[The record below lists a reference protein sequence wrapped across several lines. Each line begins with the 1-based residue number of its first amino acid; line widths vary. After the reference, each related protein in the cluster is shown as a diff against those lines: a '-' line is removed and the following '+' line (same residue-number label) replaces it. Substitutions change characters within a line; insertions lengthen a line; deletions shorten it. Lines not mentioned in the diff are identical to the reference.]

1 MTPHSGPM
9 MGHKTKFASML
20 GEKEFAALD
29 LKGLASDSRKVKPGY
44 LFAALAG
51 SKTDGARFVKDAVAR
66 GAVAVLG
73 APTLADEVAAL
84 GVRFIADE
92 NPRAGLAHLASLFF
106 VGQPEIVAAVTGTKG
121 KSSIVAFLR
130 EIWTAL
136 GRPAASLGTV
146 GVIGPKGEMPLSHTT
161 PDPIEIHEL
170 LARLKQDGVDHL
182 AIEASS
188 HGLDQNRL
196 DGVTIRAS
204 GFTNIT
210 RDHMDYHP
218 TFEDYLGAK
227 LRLFTEVVQDGG
239 VAVVNAD
246 AEHAD
251 RFIDAAKARGLKL
264 ITVGRKGETIRLDRR
279 EDRGGAQAL
288 TLHYQ
293 QRIYYVE
300 LPQAGEFQALNALV
314 AAVLAIGLLKEN
326 ERGDAAK
333 VFAALEHLKGAPG
346 RMEKVAFAANGA
358 PVYVDYAH
366 TPDSL
371 EKVLEALRPHT
382 AGRLHVVFG
391 CGGDRDKGKR
401 PLMGAVAVRLADD
414 VIVTDDNPRT
424 EDAATIRREILAAAP
439 GAREIGDRADAI
451 RKAVAELKTGDVLVL
466 AGKGHETGQ
475 YIKGEVHPFSDREQA
490 IAAAVAVG
498 GRAA

>member
-1 MTPHSGPM
+1 
-9 MGHKTKFASML
+9 ML
-20 GEKEFAALD
+20 GIKDISGLS
-29 LKGLASDSRKVKPGY
+29 GLASDSRKVKPGY
-44 LFAALAG
+44 LFAALSG
-51 SKTDGARFVKDAVAR
+51 TKTDGARFVKDAVAR

-73 APTLADEVAAL
+73 APALADDVAAL

-106 VGQPEIVAAVTGTKG
+106 TGQPEIVAAVTGTKG

-136 GRPAASLGTV
+136 GKPAASLGTV
-146 GVIGPKGEMPLSHTT
+146 GVIGPKGEIPLAHTT

-170 LARLKQDGVDHL
+170 LARLKQDDVDHL

-188 HGLDQNRL
+188 HGLDQHRL
-196 DGVTIRAS
+196 DGVKIS
-204 GFTNIT
+204 GCGFTNIT

-218 TFEDYLGAK
+218 TFEDYLSAK
-227 LRLFTEVVQDGG
+227 LRLFTQVVQDGG

-264 ITVGRKGETIRLDRR
+264 ITVGRRGDTIRLDRR

-293 QRIYYVE
+293 DRIFYVE
-300 LPQAGEFQALNALV
+300 LPQAGEFQASNALV
-314 AAVLAIGLLKEN
+314 AAGLAIGLGE
-326 ERGDAAK
+326 DAGN
-333 VFAALEHLKGAPG
+333 VFKALEHLKGAPG

-382 AGRLHVVFG
+382 AGKLHVVFG

-401 PLMGAVAVRLADD
+401 PLMGAIAVRLADD

-424 EDAATIRREILAAAP
+424 EDAAIIRREILAAAP
-439 GAREIGDRADAI
+439 GAREIGDRAEAI
-451 RKAVAELKTGDVLVL
+451 RTAVAGLNTGDVLVL

-475 YIKGEVHPFSDREQA
+475 YINGEVHPFSDREQA
-490 IAAAVAVG
+490 IAAAVATG

>member
-1 MTPHSGPM
+1 MAGMKGFTG
-9 MGHKTKFASML
+9 
-20 GEKEFAALD
+20 
-29 LKGLASDSRKVKPGY
+29 LKITGLASDSRKVKPGY
-44 LFAALAG
+44 LFAALTG
-51 SKTDGARFVKDAVAR
+51 TKTDGARFVKDAVAR

-73 APTLADEVAAL
+73 APAIAEDVAAL
-84 GVRFIADE
+84 GVRFIPDE
-92 NPRAGLAHLASLFF
+92 NPRAGLARYAAAFFAS
-106 VGQPEIVAAVTGTKG
+106 QPDIVAAVTGTKG

-136 GRPAASLGTV
+136 GKPAASLGTV
-146 GVIGPKGEMPLSHTT
+146 GVIGPNGTKPLAHTT
-161 PDPIEIHEL
+161 PDPVEIHEL
-170 LARLKQDGVDHL
+170 LARLKADGVDHL

-188 HGLDQNRL
+188 HGLDQHRL
-196 DGVTIRAS
+196 DGVTIKGC

-218 TFEDYLGAK
+218 TFEDYLTAK
-227 LRLFTEVVQDGG
+227 LRLFSEMVADNG
-239 VAVVNAD
+239 VAVINAD
-246 AEHAD
+246 ADHAD
-251 RFIDAAKARGLKL
+251 RFIAAAQARGLTL
-264 ITVGRKGETIRLDRR
+264 ITVGRKGDTIHLDRR
-279 EDRGGAQAL
+279 EDRGGSQAL

-293 QRIYYVE
+293 GKIFYVE
-300 LPQAGEFQALNALV
+300 LPQAGAFQASNALV
-314 AAVLAIGLLKEN
+314 AAGLAIGLGE
-326 ERGDAAK
+326 DAAK

-346 RMEKVAFAANGA
+346 RMEKVAFAKSGA

-382 AGRLHVVFG
+382 ANRLHLVFG

-401 PLMGAVAVRLADD
+401 PLMGAAAVKLADD

-424 EDAATIRREILAAAP
+424 EDAATIRAEILAAAP

-451 RKAVAELKTGDVLVL
+451 RAAMADLKTGDVLII

-475 YIKGEVHPFSDREQA
+475 YIKGEVFPFSDREQA
-490 IAAAVAVG
+490 IAAALALG

>member
-1 MTPHSGPM
+1 MAGMKGFTG
-9 MGHKTKFASML
+9 
-20 GEKEFAALD
+20 
-29 LKGLASDSRKVKPGY
+29 LKITGLASDSRKVKPGY
-44 LFAALAG
+44 LFAALTG
-51 SKTDGARFVKDAVAR
+51 TKTDGARFVKDAVAR

-73 APTLADEVAAL
+73 APAIAEDVAAL
-84 GVRFIADE
+84 GVRFIPDE
-92 NPRAGLAHLASLFF
+92 NPRAGLARYAAAFFAS
-106 VGQPEIVAAVTGTKG
+106 QPDIVAAVTGTKG

-136 GRPAASLGTV
+136 GKPAASLGTV
-146 GVIGPKGEMPLSHTT
+146 GVIGPNGTKPLAHTT
-161 PDPIEIHEL
+161 PDPVEIHEL
-170 LARLKQDGVDHL
+170 LARLKADGVDHL

-188 HGLDQNRL
+188 HGLDQHRL
-196 DGVTIRAS
+196 DGVTIKGC

-218 TFEDYLGAK
+218 TFEDYLTAK
-227 LRLFTEVVQDGG
+227 LRLFSEMVADNG
-239 VAVVNAD
+239 VAVINAD
-246 AEHAD
+246 ADHAD
-251 RFIDAAKARGLKL
+251 RFIAAAQARGLTL
-264 ITVGRKGETIRLDRR
+264 ITVGRKGDTIHLDRR
-279 EDRGGAQAL
+279 EDRGGSQAL

-293 QRIYYVE
+293 GKIFYVE
-300 LPQAGEFQALNALV
+300 LPQAGAFQASNALV
-314 AAVLAIGLLKEN
+314 AAGLAIGLGE
-326 ERGDAAK
+326 DAAK

-346 RMEKVAFAANGA
+346 RMEKVAFAKSGA

-382 AGRLHVVFG
+382 ANRLHVVFG

-401 PLMGAVAVRLADD
+401 PLMGAAAVKLADD

-424 EDAATIRREILAAAP
+424 EDAATIRAEILVAAP
-439 GAREIGDRADAI
+439 GAREIGDRAEAI
-451 RKAVAELKTGDVLVL
+451 RAAMTDLKTGDVLII

-475 YIKGEVHPFSDREQA
+475 YIKGEVFPFSDREQA
-490 IAAAVAVG
+490 IAAALALG

>member
-1 MTPHSGPM
+1 
-9 MGHKTKFASML
+9 ML
-20 GEKEFAALD
+20 GMKNLSGLALT
-29 LKGLASDSRKVKPGY
+29 GLASDSRKVKPGY

-51 SKTDGARFVKDAVAR
+51 TKTDGARFVKDAVAR
-66 GAVAVLG
+66 GAVAVMG
-73 APTLADEVAAL
+73 PPSLADDVAAL
-84 GVRFIADE
+84 GVRFIPEE
-92 NPRAGLAHLASLFF
+92 NPRAGLARFAAAFYA
-106 VGQPEIVAAVTGTKG
+106 GQPGIVAAVTGTKG

-130 EIWTAL
+130 EIWTEL
-136 GRPAASLGTV
+136 GKPAASLGTV
-146 GVIGPKGEMPLSHTT
+146 GVIGPKGAMPLSHTT
-161 PDPIEIHEL
+161 PDPVEIHEL
-170 LARLKQDGVDHL
+170 LAKLKQDGVDRL

-188 HGLDQNRL
+188 HGLDQHRL
-196 DGVTIRAS
+196 DGVKIAAC

-218 TFEDYLGAK
+218 TFDAYLAAK

-246 AEHAD
+246 AAHSD

-264 ITVGRKGETIRLDRR
+264 ITVGRKGETIHLDRR

-293 QRIYYVE
+293 GKIFYVE
-300 LPQAGEFQALNALV
+300 LPQAGDFQASNALV
-314 AAVLAIGLLKEN
+314 AAGLAIGLGEN
-326 ERGDAAK
+326 PQQ
-333 VFAALEHLKGAPG
+333 VFEALEHLKGAPG
-346 RMEKVAFAANGA
+346 RMEKVAFSKSGA
-358 PVYVDYAH
+358 PIYVDYAH

-401 PLMGAVAVRLADD
+401 PLMGAIAVRLADD

-424 EDAATIRREILAAAP
+424 EDAAQIRSEILAAAK
-439 GAREIGDRADAI
+439 GAREIGDRAQAI
-451 RKAVAELKTGDVLVL
+451 RAAVEDLKTGDVLIL

-475 YIKGEVHPFSDREQA
+475 YVMGEVFPFSDREQA
-490 IAAAVAVG
+490 IQAAVALG

>member
-1 MTPHSGPM
+1 M
-9 MGHKTKFASML
+9 MGHKTKFAGML
-20 GEKEFAALD
+20 GEKEFAELD

-73 APTLADEVAAL
+73 APALAEDVAAL

-92 NPRAGLAHLASLFF
+92 NPRAGLAHMASLFF
-106 VGQPEIVAAVTGTKG
+106 AGQPEIVAAVTGTKG

-130 EIWTAL
+130 EIWTSL

-170 LARLKQDGVDHL
+170 LAQLKQDGVDHL

-188 HGLDQNRL
+188 HGLDQHRL
-196 DGVTIRAS
+196 DGVTIS
-204 GFTNIT
+204 GCGFTNIT

-227 LRLFTEVVQDGG
+227 LRLFTEVVKDGG

-251 RFIDAAKARGLKL
+251 RFIEAARARGLKL
-264 ITVGRKGETIRLDRR
+264 ITVGRKGDTIRLDRR

-288 TLHYQ
+288 TLHYEK
-293 QRIYYVE
+293 RIYYVE
-300 LPQAGEFQALNALV
+300 LPQAGEFQASNALV
-314 AAVLAIGLLKEN
+314 AAGLAIGLGE
-326 ERGDAAK
+326 DAAK

-346 RMEKVAFAANGA
+346 RMEKVALAANGA

-401 PLMGAVAVRLADD
+401 PLMGAVSVKLADD

-439 GAREIGDRADAI
+439 GAREIGDRAEAI
-451 RKAVAELKTGDVLVL
+451 RAAVAALKTGDVLVL

>member
-1 MTPHSGPM
+1 MTPQSTITGV
-9 MGHKTKFASML
+9 KDF
-20 GEKEFAALD
+20 
-29 LKGLASDSRKVKPGY
+29 KGLTSDSRKVKPGY
-44 LFAALAG
+44 LFAALSG
-51 SKTDGARFVKDAVAR
+51 TRTDGARFVKDAVAR
-66 GAVAVLG
+66 GATAVLG
-73 APTLADEVAAL
+73 APALAPDVAAL
-84 GVRFIADE
+84 GVKFIADE
-92 NPRAGLAHLASLFF
+92 NPRLGLARYAAAFF
-106 VGQPEIVAAVTGTKG
+106 DSQPNTVAAVTGTKG

-136 GRPAASLGTV
+136 GKPAASLGTV
-146 GVIGPKGEMPLSHTT
+146 GVVGPKGEIPLSHTT
-161 PDPIEIHEL
+161 PDPVEIHEL
-170 LARLKQDGVDHL
+170 LARLKADGVEHL

-188 HGLDQNRL
+188 HGLDQHRL
-196 DGVTIRAS
+196 DGVVISAC

-218 TFEDYLGAK
+218 TFDHYLAAK
-227 LRLFTEVVQDGG
+227 LRLFGDVVKDGG

-251 RFIDAAKARGLKL
+251 AFIAAAKARGLKL
-264 ITVGRKGETIRLDRR
+264 ITVGRKGDTIRLDRR

-293 QRIYYVE
+293 DRIFYVE
-300 LPQAGEFQALNALV
+300 LPQAGDFQASNALV
-314 AAVLAIGLLKEN
+314 AAGLAIGLGE
-326 ERGDAAK
+326 DAGK

-346 RMEKVAFAANGA
+346 RMEKVAFAASGA
-358 PVYVDYAH
+358 PIYVDYAH

-371 EKVLEALRPHT
+371 EKILQALRPHT
-382 AGRLHVVFG
+382 ANRLHIVFG

-401 PLMGAVAVRLADD
+401 PLMGAVAVALADD

-424 EDAATIRREILAAAP
+424 EDAATIRAEILAAAK
-439 GAREIGDRADAI
+439 GAREIGDRAEAI
-451 RKAVAELKTGDVLVL
+451 LSAVTALKAGDVLVI

-490 IAAAVAVG
+490 LKAALALG